1 MASQDCQVCL
11 ECYDDEA
18 RKPRCL
24 SCGHT
29 LCTLC
34 VADII
39 ERGALYCPF
48 CRVSH
53 VSPVTRAEDVPV
65 NYTLVSLL
73 QDSGLVMAPRSAEAL
88 LSVVKTEAIERTTG
102 QLVICNCHL
111 ARLKDLQQRLGA
123 QTKLQEKHIH
133 ALRSL
138 LARHEEHLRD
148 LNDASARTREA
159 EGEGEGWKR
168 ALELSQAR
176 VNCAASL
183 LEVTAVHQED
193 GALEASVKGWSEKAY
208 ELLKT
213 QVVQAAEEM
222 ESITRVALEAVVER
236 SMTTTAS
243 AVTPTKYQ
251 MESLTGAAFGS
262 VLELGMTTAASGVTP
277 TECQVSYE
285 SDKSLLISEVLR
297 KARVVGSE
305 VWAVLDEDG
314 RPRCAKVTQVDGR
327 ICLHAL
333 IEGTPPIYSHT
344 VPYEDVRNLVDD
356 TCIRTFLELS
366 WAGKVQGRVTI
377 RLLNATCRCLQFFY
391 LCTGERGPSYA
402 NTRLLETEARG
413 QSGERVWGGDYQNND
428 GSGGAALPGLTMGEL
443 SSQSVTAG
451 LVAGFC
457 YSHEHRNPSHFVI
470 YNNDCPILYE
480 ESPLGRVVEGLELV
494 RSAARLP
501 DVKDAVVSDC
511 GLVLS

>member
-102 QLVICNCHL
+102 QL
-111 ARLKDLQQRLGA
+111 
-123 QTKLQEKHIH
+123 
-133 ALRSL
+133 
-138 LARHEEHLRD
+138 
-148 LNDASARTREA
+148 
-159 EGEGEGWKR
+159 
-168 ALELSQAR
+168 AR

-344 VPYEDVRNLVDD
+344 VSYEDVRNLVDD

-457 YSHEHRNPSHFVI
+457 TATKHRQSFAFSFMLQPTTVHI
-470 YNNDCPILYE
+470 RTCD
-480 ESPLGRVVEGLELV
+480 
-494 RSAARLP
+494 
-501 DVKDAVVSDC
+501 
-511 GLVLS
+511 

>member
-251 MESLTGAAFGS
+251 
-262 VLELGMTTAASGVTP
+262 
-277 TECQVSYE
+277 VSYE

-344 VPYEDVRNLVDD
+344 VSYEDVRNLVDD